1 MASKVLKQTR
11 PCNAS
16 CCRAAPAF
24 PEKVGDRMCRY
35 LNSEN
40 RCMVMLGE
48 VKLTEKKDLD
58 KFKNSC
64 DEWPQNT
71 KAIDNDIGNCCWEWV
86 DDGD

>member
-1 MASKVLKQTR
+1 MTSKVLKQTK

-48 VKLTEKKDLD
+48 VKLTGNDLD
-58 KFKNSC
+58 KFTKSC
-64 DEWPQNT
+64 DEWPHNSPGRDT
-71 KAIDNDIGNCCWEWV
+71 GDCCWEWV
-86 DDGD
+86 DG